1 MALKYKSFSTL
12 KYLVS
17 EYRLRQSLK
26 NLDIVVRTSDG
37 AEYPFKT
44 LIMPI
49 LAKVKDVEALSFLAR
64 QDGFVF
70 TAQDL
75 NSFINMALSE
85 KWLQGVKTF
94 LASPSAAFYFT
105 ALSFEEQKLM
115 VERIVKFVSNVDD
128 SKTKKTYIQGIIDEC
143 LTKRPFNKHLVLTL
157 IEGQLQGSTELA
169 KLARECL
176 KSLTSEDLMHLAFF
190 DA

>member
-1 MALKYKSFSTL
+1 
-12 KYLVS
+12 
-17 EYRLRQSLK
+17 
-26 NLDIVVRTSDG
+26 
-37 AEYPFKT
+37 
-44 LIMPI
+44 MPI

-75 NSFINMALSE
+75 NSFISMALSE

-94 LASPSAAFYFT
+94 LTSPSASFYFT

-115 VERIVKFVSNVDD
+115 IERIVKFVSNVDD

-143 LTKRPFNKHLVLTL
+143 LSKRPFNKHLVLTL

-176 KSLTSEDLMHLAFF
+176 KSLTSEDLMQLAFF